1 MRTPPVLEKYFSD
14 DEDSEEF
21 VTSTEIVKTKEKI
34 EKSGGLTS
42 DDDGVIE
49 EDFHFKR
56 YGKRR
61 EHKYTETE
69 MAEIRNSC
77 SRTIVHDYGDYD
89 MYHISNEERS
99 RNDQLAAISMK
110 LGRLKRIYRKVDEYI
125 EAMRIVFEAWSM
137 LEKVNYLHTREEFFQ
152 MVADGRIVSNR
163 IIMPKL
169 KGIDKYNMDIIIN
182 YISNPG
188 LDASQ
193 LLPKKKERD
202 YDSFYDDDC
211 VEEDE
216 AETMIRLLSKE
227 EAEYIING
235 TAEKMEIG
243 YIKDKYIKGYDKGK
257 FGRKKKGKESKH
269 DRHIREGLS
278 QMLNKIQNGSH
289 YKENGNSYAVTHSL
303 FEPEKKEKSFWD
315 ELNFDGSWANEDD
328 VRLFEIA
335 ANEEMMKQ
343 FSIKEKHLTYGDMEL
358 KRFFNVLEDN
368 GVNVIELRKKINMVE
383 EEDIHRKEKY
393 ARKEDKKLENSI
405 LQRITKLNRT
415 PKFKKIVN
423 KAEEA
428 LAKFREGEV

>member
-1 MRTPPVLEKYFSD
+1 MSNNKSSFDMYEELLAAQSEHEISNTQDMRTPPVLEKYFSD

-235 TAEKMEIG
+235 TPKPAVLYCPNAISMMICG
-243 YIKDKYIKGYDKGK
+243 STILIP
-257 FGRKKKGKESKH
+257 
-269 DRHIREGLS
+269 
-278 QMLNKIQNGSH
+278 NAVNG
-289 YKENGNSYAVTHSL
+289 
-303 FEPEKKEKSFWD
+303 
-315 ELNFDGSWANEDD
+315 
-328 VRLFEIA
+328 
-335 ANEEMMKQ
+335 
-343 FSIKEKHLTYGDMEL
+343 
-358 KRFFNVLEDN
+358 
-368 GVNVIELRKKINMVE
+368 
-383 EEDIHRKEKY
+383 RKEKW
-393 ARKEDKKLENSI
+393 I
-405 LQRITKLNRT
+405 C
-415 PKFKKIVN
+415 
-423 KAEEA
+423 
-428 LAKFREGEV
+428 